1 MVILTGGTREPCP
14 EACQLPRKTPAS
26 GKNRGP
32 GGQWHRVYFSADRNR
47 WWCITVESILIVE
60 DDGLIALYLTELME
74 NTGYLIV
81 GTVSTGEMVL
91 RLLEDYLKPDLIL
104 MDIGLAGSLDGIETA
119 RRVRQKFS
127 VPVIFV
133 TAYTSEITLE
143 RIQEIAP
150 EGYIGKPF
158 LDNEIHALIR
168 KVLDQRA
175 K

>member
-1 MVILTGGTREPCP
+1 
-14 EACQLPRKTPAS
+14 
-26 GKNRGP
+26 
-32 GGQWHRVYFSADRNR
+32 
-47 WWCITVESILIVE
+47 VETILIVE

-74 NTGYLIV
+74 KTGYLIV

-91 RLLEDYLKPDLIL
+91 RLLENYIKPDLIL

-119 RRVRQKFS
+119 RQVQQRFS

-133 TAYTSEITLE
+133 TAYTSENTLE
-143 RIQEIAP
+143 RIREIAP

-158 LDNEIHALIR
+158 LDNEILALIR

>member
-1 MVILTGGTREPCP
+1 MSW
-14 EACQLPRKTPAS
+14 KT
-26 GKNRGP
+26 
-32 GGQWHRVYFSADRNR
+32 
-47 WWCITVESILIVE
+47 ILIVE

-74 NTGYLIV
+74 KAGYRVV
-81 GTVSTGEMVL
+81 GSVSTGEMVI
-91 RLLEDYLKPDLIL
+91 RMLENYPKPDLIL

-119 RRVRQKFS
+119 RQVQQRFS

-133 TAYTSEITLE
+133 TAYTSENMLE
-143 RIQEIAP
+143 RIREIAP

-158 LDNEIHALIR
+158 LDNETLALIR